1 MADPKDVA
9 GTKFARSYFG
19 RRGVDLT
26 LADVRVM
33 HGVCYLRGTVSA
45 VKGSGVHDVKSECE
59 QCARLLKQ
67 RPEIRDVV
75 LDCTYRGT

>member
-1 MADPKDVA
+1 
-9 GTKFARSYFG
+9 
-19 RRGVDLT
+19 
-26 LADVRVM
+26 M

-45 VKGSGVHDVKSECE
+45 VRGPGAPADVKTECE

-75 LDCTYRGT
+75 LDCTYRG